1 MLSFVIF
8 AMLYL
13 VTCQRGASWQDSGNF
28 QWRVLTG
35 NYVDFTGLARA
46 HPAYIAAG
54 RLLIYIPISD
64 LYTRLNFFSGL
75 GMAVA
80 LANIAGIVAMLTA
93 RRWIG
98 LLTAA
103 MLAVT
108 HTTWWLS
115 TIAEVYTWNL
125 AALTA
130 ELWLLLAL
138 LRRPSWP
145 LLAALAF
152 VSGLDWSIHNFAL
165 LPLPVYLV
173 VAITLIVKRK
183 LPAWSLAAAAGAYI
197 VGAGLYIGMIIE
209 MAVRTGDPLDA
220 IRSAL
225 VGSYSQAVFSAKIDW
240 KFIKINAVLVS
251 LNFVGLLLPLAIVGL
266 VRMKRRLGG
275 QTAAAII
282 ALTAI
287 FVLFAVRYPVPDQFT
302 FFLPAFAMLAVAAGV
317 GICVLAAKSRAW
329 RIGLISAC
337 LASLVWQPL
346 FYAAL
351 PSMVRRFAPEIKNKR
366 ELPFR
371 DELRYWIVPWKQDEN
386 SAERFAAAALKQAS
400 PNGIIIADVTSEHP
414 LVLVQMRD
422 KIAPDVE
429 IPYSVDYDGEPPY
442 MKDINAFQ
450 AGLHGRPVYAVSPVA
465 RYTPTPV
472 IQAAEKFEK
481 GEDEVLYRI
490 TWKKSAVPQAGN

>member
-8 AMLYL
+8 SLLYL
-13 VTCQRGASWQDSGNF
+13 ATCQHGVSWQDSGNF
-28 QWRVLTG
+28 QWRVETG

-46 HPAYIAAG
+46 HPTYIAAG
-54 RLLIYIPISD
+54 RLLMHVPIGD

-80 LANIAGIVAMLTA
+80 LANIAGIVAMLTG

-98 LLTAA
+98 LLAAA
-103 MLAVT
+103 MLAVA
-108 HTTWWLS
+108 HTTWWLA

-138 LRRPSWP
+138 LHRPSWL
-145 LLAALAF
+145 LLAAMAF

-173 VAITLIVKRK
+173 TVIVLIANRK

-197 VGAGLYIGMIIE
+197 VGAGLYIGMIIDT
-209 MAVRTGDPLDA
+209 AVRTGDIIGA
-220 IRSAL
+220 VRSAL
-225 VGSYSQAVFSAKIDW
+225 VGEYAKAVFGASINW
-240 KFIKINAVLVS
+240 KFIRINAVLVA

-266 VRMKRRLGG
+266 VRMKRVVGG
-275 QTAAAII
+275 PAAAVII
-282 ALTAI
+282 AITVI
-287 FVLFAVRYPVPDQFT
+287 HVMFAARYPVPDQFT
-302 FFLPAFAMLAVAAGV
+302 FFLPTLGMLAVATGV
-317 GICVLAAKSRAW
+317 GIYVLAAKSRAW
-329 RIGLISAC
+329 RVGLISAC
-337 LASLVWQPL
+337 LASLLWQPL
-346 FYAAL
+346 FYAAC
-351 PSMVRRFAPEIKNKR
+351 PSLVRRFAPEVKNKR

-371 DELRYWIVPWKQDEN
+371 DELRYWIVPWKQNED

-400 PNGIIIADVTSEHP
+400 PNGVIIADSTSEHA
-414 LVLVQMRD
+414 LVLVQRRD

-442 MKDINAFQ
+442 AKNIDAFIES
-450 AGLHGRPVYAVSPVA
+450 LHGRPAYVVTPQIRYIPKAV
-465 RYTPTPV
+465 
-472 IQAAEKFEK
+472 IDAAEDFEK
-481 GEDEVLYRI
+481 TDDEVLYRVR
-490 TWKKSAVPQAGN
+490 WKTPAAEPVN